1 MPSDAEQLATIKTQT
16 LAVIVSITENPKP
29 TYNIDG
35 QMVAWGDY
43 LKQLQATVKWVDDQ
57 LASESPY
64 EIHSQG
70 FT

>member
-1 MPSDAEQLATIKTQT
+1 MPTDAEQLALIKTQT
-16 LAVIVSITENPKP
+16 LAVIVEITATPNP

-35 QMVAWGDY
+35 QNISWGDY
-43 LKQLQATVKWVDDQ
+43 LRQLQGTIAFVDTQ
-57 LASESPY
+57 LASLAPY